1 MENIEK
7 LHILYE
13 VFKERIELRINEF
26 KKMRSNSDESAV
38 LKEFIFC
45 LLTPQSKAKICWKSV
60 EKIFENNLHIGK
72 NADLLRE
79 KLSGVRFPNNKSKYL
94 IYNLEKIEE
103 ERISLKDFVQDAMDS
118 FSKREILIKKFKGMG
133 MKEASHFLRNTG
145 HLDLAILDRHIL
157 KNMVNLGILNEIPSS
172 ISKNTYVSLE
182 RKLKDFSEKIGI
194 PFAHLDMLLWAKET
208 GEVFK

>member
-79 KLSGVRFPNNKSKYL
+79 KLGGVRFPNNKSKYL